1 MGKSSR
7 RNNRSSKSKTER
19 KNNFNAAKKNHHYN
33 QSICKSTR
41 KMVRVSI
48 PHKDFNSPQRNHHM
62 ASYLSGR
69 QHLRYADAT
78 PEGDSLFK
86 ALFRK

>member
-19 KNNFNAAKKNHHYN
+19 KNNFKAAKKNHLYN
-33 QSICKSTR
+33 QSICKSTG
-41 KMVRVSI
+41 KIIRVSI
-48 PHKDFNSPQRNHHM
+48 PNKNFHSSQRKHHLT
-62 ASYLSGR
+62 SKLSGR
-69 QHLRYADAT
+69 QAFRYTDVNN
-78 PEGDSLFK
+78 EGDILFK

>member
-19 KNNFNAAKKNHHYN
+19 KNNFNAAKKNHLYN
-33 QSICKSTR
+33 QSICKSTG
-41 KMVRVSI
+41 KIVRVSM
-48 PHKDFNSPQRNHHM
+48 PMKSFQSSQRKHHLT
-62 ASYLSGR
+62 SKLSGR
-69 QHLRYADAT
+69 QAFRYTDVDT
-78 PEGDSLFK
+78 EGDSLFN